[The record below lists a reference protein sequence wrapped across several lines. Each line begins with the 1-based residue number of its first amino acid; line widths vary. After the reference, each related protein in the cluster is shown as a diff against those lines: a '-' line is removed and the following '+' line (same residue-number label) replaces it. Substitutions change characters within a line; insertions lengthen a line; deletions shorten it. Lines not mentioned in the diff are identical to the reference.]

1 MASHA
6 RVAAFL
12 VLGVFRYYN
21 NVLSIPPTLAL
32 GLAFREF
39 DEIADLEWSVRQ
51 VSAVLLSCVVGVGIS
66 YAGFNLRKQVTA
78 TSFTVI
84 GVLCKV
90 ASVLLNIFIW
100 DKHANAVGIAALCI
114 CILAG
119 TFYQQSGKA

>member
-1 MASHA
+1 VASHA

-51 VSAVLLSCVVGVGIS
+51 VSAVLLS